1 MSTILKSPYLI
12 ILTLPI
18 MMMMSSSFY
27 MLGLSSKLFSL
38 VKSIGDPLNEA
49 EQKRLDE
56 LLATGRTYHFMALVV
71 SGILLALSTLDSF
84 GEFLA
89 PFGNISFPSVQ
100 TALGLY
106 ILVIVLLIAT
116 DYILLMAYPWLSL
129 DERRPPFAWLILGL
143 DFQRSYPISFW
154 LYVPILIASIG
165 MVGVLVKNAST
176 TLSIGGAIISG
187 MALVYFPRT
196 IYYMAYFIEKREDHR
211 GGSLTLSMY
220 LLYLYRYF
228 RQIVYTLLIAAPIIY
243 LIPAWKDG
251 YTIVLL
257 IAGGVYIVVFV
268 LRRVGSIKKVYRWI
282 DRLGKHFGFPTESK
296 NYR

>member
-1 MSTILKSPYLI
+1 
-12 ILTLPI
+12 
-18 MMMMSSSFY
+18 
-27 MLGLSSKLFSL
+27 MLGLSSKLFTL
-38 VKSIGDPLNEA
+38 IKRVGNPLIDS
-49 EQKRLDE
+49 EQKRLDD
-56 LLATGRTYHFMALVV
+56 LLATGRTYHFTALMV
-71 SGILLALSTLDSF
+71 SGILLALSTLDNF

-106 ILVIVLLIAT
+106 VLVIVLLIAT

-143 DFQRSYPISFW
+143 DYQKSYPISFW
-154 LYVPILIASIG
+154 LYVPILIASLG
-165 MVGVLVKNAST
+165 MVGILIKNAST
-176 TLSIGGAIISG
+176 TLSIGGAVISG
-187 MALVYFPRT
+187 LALVYFPRT

-251 YTIVLL
+251 YTMVLL
-257 IAGGVYIVVFV
+257 IAGCFYIVVFV
-268 LRRVGSIKKVYRWI
+268 LRRIGSIKKVYRWI
-282 DRLGKHFGFPTESK
+282 DHLGKRFGFPTESK

>member
-1 MSTILKSPYLI
+1 
-12 ILTLPI
+12 

-106 ILVIVLLIAT
+106 ILVSVLLIAT

-251 YTIVLL
+251 YKIVLL